1 MLITA
6 WVIILTAVYLNI
18 RKAFI
23 NQAYLLF
30 SSIVVMII
38 SKVLEPLSFLSGC
51 MLERSFNIKRLQDLV
66 FYQTS
71 SPTLVRMEVFD
82 CLLQLIIPFQ
92 HGKWTKKHWK
102 SKTVKCK

>member
-1 MLITA
+1 MLITG

-18 RKAFI
+18 GKAFI
-23 NQAYLLF
+23 NQVYLLF

-38 SKVLEPLSFLSGC
+38 SKVLEHLSFQNGC

-71 SPTLVRMEVFD
+71 SPTSVGMEVLVVYF
-82 CLLQLIIPFQ
+82 
-92 HGKWTKKHWK
+92 
-102 SKTVKCK
+102 S